1 MPISKADKAESLNNM
16 PLIAMIKLIGGK
28 YKPLILWRLMTGTKR
43 YSTLRKEIPCATAKM
58 ITQQLRELEADGLI
72 KRTVYPVVP
81 PKVEYTLTPQGKSI
95 SPVLQTMYEWGQ
107 KHLQTNQ
114 PIKTKT

>member
-1 MPISKADKAESLNNM
+1 MPKSKADKAASLNNM

-43 YSTLRKEIPCATAKM
+43 YSTLRREIPCATPKM
-58 ITQQLRELEADGLI
+58 LTQQLRELETDGLI

-81 PKVEYTLTPQGKSI
+81 PKVEYALTPQGETI
-95 SPVLQTMYEWGQ
+95 IPVLQTMYSWGQ
-107 KHLQTNQ
+107 EYLQQNN
-114 PIKTKT
+114 PIQD